1 MTPRFVCRRRRN
13 SQVSVSRRWH
23 LASRR
28 CLWFL
33 RGSEEW
39 KSLPVGLATGH
50 GTTAGT
56 LWAILPRDRIS
67 RSEIYISLG
76 FLRSAWLASDLQQTP
91 TWSKLSPPGYRHM
104 TQISSTGR
112 RLWCHCWEM
121 SLVTMWMSGVSS
133 AARVSHTVRRSQNV
147 LGTRVSDTSFFVT
160 YLHKISILNHFRS
173 RLKCV
178 KLLLFFFFFAHACI
192 RNGA

>member
-1 MTPRFVCRRRRN
+1 
-13 SQVSVSRRWH
+13 
-23 LASRR
+23 
-28 CLWFL
+28 
-33 RGSEEW
+33 
-39 KSLPVGLATGH
+39 
-50 GTTAGT
+50 
-56 LWAILPRDRIS
+56 
-67 RSEIYISLG
+67 
-76 FLRSAWLASDLQQTP
+76 
-91 TWSKLSPPGYRHM
+91 M

-178 KLLLFFFFFAHACI
+178 KLLLFFFFFQAEDGIRDIGVTGVQTCALPISVLSYRQLNRTVLPYLTFRTASSTARIIFLLTWQSWVNWQVKHAFLS
-192 RNGA
+192 